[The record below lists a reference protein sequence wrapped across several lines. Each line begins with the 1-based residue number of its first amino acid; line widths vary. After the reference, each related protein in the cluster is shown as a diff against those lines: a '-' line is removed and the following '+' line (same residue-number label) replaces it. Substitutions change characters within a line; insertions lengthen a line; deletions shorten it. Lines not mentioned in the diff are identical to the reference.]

1 MEILAG
7 GPRKFLSRALYWL
20 LELLE
25 LVELVELVT
34 FIYGSHGSLGFPR
47 IYKNLN
53 GILLGFY

>member
-34 FIYGSHGSLGFPR
+34 FIYGSHGSLGFPM
-47 IYKNLN
+47 
-53 GILLGFY
+53 ILPKS